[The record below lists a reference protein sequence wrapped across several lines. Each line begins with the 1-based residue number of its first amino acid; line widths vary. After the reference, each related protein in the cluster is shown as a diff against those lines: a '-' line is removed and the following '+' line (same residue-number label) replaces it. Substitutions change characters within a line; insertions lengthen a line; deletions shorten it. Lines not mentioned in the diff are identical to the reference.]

1 MACNILGENMT
12 NLEQS
17 RNWKVQI
24 LDADNNV
31 RMHAELFGT
40 ESKAKKLCQ
49 KFEKRRKKEAA
60 KEQTLRSERDRDK
73 QKKYWF

>member
-1 MACNILGENMT
+1 MKKE
-12 NLEQS
+12 S

-40 ESKAKKLCQ
+40 EVKAKKLCQ
-49 KFEKRRKKEAA
+49 KFEKRRKKEVA

>member
-1 MACNILGENMT
+1 MT
-12 NLEQS
+12 SSEQL

-31 RMHAELFGT
+31 RMHAEVFGT
-40 ESKAKKLCQ
+40 EYKAKKLCR
-49 KFEKRRKKEAA
+49 KFENRRKKEAA
-60 KEQTLRSERDRDK
+60 KEQSLRSDRDRDK

>member
-1 MACNILGENMT
+1 MKKE
-12 NLEQS
+12 S

-40 ESKAKKLCQ
+40 EVKAKKLCQ

-60 KEQTLRSERDRDK
+60 KEQRIRSERDRGK
-73 QKKYWF
+73 QKKNLF

>member
-1 MACNILGENMT
+1 MT

-17 RNWKVQI
+17 LNWKVQI

-40 ESKAKKLCQ
+40 EVKAKKLCQ

-60 KEQTLRSERDRDK
+60 KEQNIRSERDRGK

>member
-1 MACNILGENMT
+1 MT